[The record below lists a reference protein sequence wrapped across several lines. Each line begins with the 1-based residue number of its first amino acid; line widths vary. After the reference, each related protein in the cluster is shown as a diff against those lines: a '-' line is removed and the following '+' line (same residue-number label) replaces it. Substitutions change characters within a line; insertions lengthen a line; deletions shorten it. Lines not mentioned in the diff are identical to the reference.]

1 MYYDSGKKKK
11 KKTEKSK
18 NAEWINLTTII
29 SYLPFYY
36 PEVKEGCLE
45 NFSRFIDRIIKLG
58 WDA

>member
-1 MYYDSGKKKK
+1 MYYDSGKKK

-36 PEVKEGCLE
+36 PEVKERGVWRTFPDSLTE
-45 NFSRFIDRIIKLG
+45 L
-58 WDA
+58 